1 MSLWRRSMKD
11 PHVQKKLN
19 HESAPTSK
27 GRRSFIG
34 SMATLGAGLAGSV
47 ILPAT
52 AIAQPTP
59 EAPPKRKL
67 TAGSYGRGT
76 VIASDTATV
85 AETTAGKIRSFK
97 RNGVYIFKGVPYG
110 ASTAGTKRFMPPVKP
125 EPWTGIR
132 KALQYGRVCPY
143 QDSAHFD
150 TNGKNLANSD
160 EDAFVLHRGAA
171 ATVPGEDCL
180 RVNLWTPEINASHK
194 RPVMVYMHGG
204 GFSAGSG
211 HDLLSYDGE
220 SLARNHD
227 AVVVNHNHRLNV
239 YGYLNLGH
247 LGGEEYASSA
257 NVGMLDL
264 VAVLGWV
271 RDNITTFGGDP
282 GCVTIFGQSGG
293 GGKVLALMAMPLA
306 KGLFHRAIVQSG
318 PFLKSLS
325 PNYSAGLAELVL
337 AELGLSKSRVKELQ
351 EIRVDQLSWAAAEA
365 MKKIPSQRNSIRQV
379 YGEDNWG
386 PTVDGRILP

>member
-1 MSLWRRSMKD
+1 M
-11 PHVQKKLN
+11 
-19 HESAPTSK
+19 TSK
-27 GRRSFIG
+27 NRRNLESGPAFKERRSFIG
-34 SMATLGAGLAGSV
+34 AMAALGAGLAGSA

-52 AIAQPTP
+52 ASAEATP
-59 EAPPKRKL
+59 DTHKNTKSASVC
-67 TAGSYGRGT
+67 GHST
-76 VIASDTATV
+76 VIASDAATV
-85 AETTAGKIRSFK
+85 AETTAGKIRGFK

-110 ASTAGTKRFMPPVKP
+110 ASTAGANRFMPPAKP
-125 EPWTGIR
+125 EPWPGIR
-132 KALQYGRVCPY
+132 NTLQYGRVCPN
-143 QDSAHFD
+143 QDSAHFSTD
-150 TNGKNLANSD
+150 GKNLANSD

-227 AVVVNHNHRLNV
+227 AVVVTHNHRLNV
-239 YGYLNLGH
+239 YGYLNLAP

-264 VAVLGWV
+264 VAVLEWV
-271 RDNITTFGGDP
+271 RDNIATFGGDP
-282 GCVTIFGQSGG
+282 GSVTIFGQSGG
-293 GGKVLALMAMPLA
+293 GGKVVALMAMPAA

-325 PNYSAGLAELVL
+325 PDYSGRVAELTVQ
-337 AELGLSKSRVKELQ
+337 ELGLSK
-351 EIRVDQLSWAAAEA
+351 
-365 MKKIPSQRNSIRQV
+365 
-379 YGEDNWG
+379 
-386 PTVDGRILP
+386 